1 MDGTKL
7 GPGQV
12 LCSSTSKTYILL
24 ILHLCSLGDW
34 REDEDCRTLSDP
46 DRIASFVGW
55 QEDDELESFWKKS
68 SSERAINPS
77 QRPLPTQHPVIS
89 GNEYDAITRIRNSDP
104 SCWEA
109 ADYTTQGHR
118 DLLTL
123 KLPKPNLV
131 TLKKEILS
139 CFENQK
145 EHNPRCGNHFKTSAT
160 KTWKLTC
167 YETVYRTC
175 DWKEFLIGSSTYS
188 HIGKNCW
195 KECLHARDRNY
206 KRAAN
211 SLSQ

>member
-24 ILHLCSLGDW
+24 ILRLCSLGDW
-34 REDEDCRTLSDP
+34 REDGDCRTLSDP

-55 QEDDELESFWKKS
+55 QENDELESFWKKS

-89 GNEYDAITRIRNSDP
+89 GNEYDAITRIRNNDP
-104 SCWEA
+104 SYWEVADLHLA
-109 ADYTTQGHR
+109 AQGHR

-123 KLPKPNLV
+123 KLPKPNSV

-145 EHNPRCGNHFKTSAT
+145 EQNPKCGNNFKTSAT
-160 KTWKLTC
+160 KTCMLRNSIQNLWLERVPYRVLNIFTRWEKLLKGITNVRL
-167 YETVYRTC
+167 T
-175 DWKEFLIGSSTYS
+175 
-188 HIGKNCW
+188 H
-195 KECLHARDRNY
+195 
-206 KRAAN
+206 
-211 SLSQ
+211 SLSNCKE